1 MANLSDYVLKFL
13 IKKKIKNVFLI
24 TGGAISF
31 LVDAFSKTNKIKYTC
46 VAHEQA
52 AAMMADSYSR
62 LGPNLSCTMVT
73 SGPGATNLITGI
85 ACSWFDSIPSIHITG
100 QVNSYEKQG
109 AQKGTKFTRQVGF
122 QETDIVS
129 ITKPITKFSYQLKS
143 PNEIKYI
150 LEKACFLAQSGRPG
164 PVVID
169 IPMNFQKAIINPKK
183 LKSFIKPK
191 DRGITNNLNKQ
202 IENIKKLLMK
212 SKRPVLLIGGGIKVA
227 KSESKLDKIINKLS
241 IPVVT
246 TWSGVD
252 LIDHNNKLYVGNVG
266 VYGSRAANF
275 SVQNSDLLISLGSRL
290 DTRITGG
297 VPSTFAR
304 NAKVVAVDIDKN
316 ELSKKRGLKLHLK
329 ICSDLSIFLEKFYNQ
344 IKNLK
349 SEKKKWHLQC
359 YNWKREYPIVAK
371 EYYNQKSFVNP
382 YVFIYELS
390 KLANRNS
397 VIVADDGGHLTWT
410 LQAFKV
416 KKGQKLFSAFGN
428 SPMGYAFPAAIG
440 ASIVQNKSKIIC
452 IDGDGSIQINIQ
464 ELQTVSSNKLPIK
477 IIILNNDG
485 YGIIKQFQELYLKKR
500 YEASIPKFGV
510 TNPNFQKVSKA
521 YGINYNKISN
531 NKNIKKILKKT
542 LFTNRPEFIEVM
554 LKPDQKIIP
563 KLQFGNPIEDLS
575 PLLPRKEFNS
585 NMLVKSVQR
594 SKKIFEAN

>member
-1 MANLSDYVLKFL
+1 MKLNTFRK
-13 IKKKIKNVFLI
+13 
-24 TGGAISF
+24 
-31 LVDAFSKTNKIKYTC
+31 
-46 VAHEQA
+46 
-52 AAMMADSYSR
+52 
-62 LGPNLSCTMVT
+62 
-73 SGPGATNLITGI
+73 
-85 ACSWFDSIPSIHITG
+85 SI
-100 QVNSYEKQG
+100 
-109 AQKGTKFTRQVGF
+109 
-122 QETDIVS
+122 
-129 ITKPITKFSYQLKS
+129 
-143 PNEIKYI
+143 
-150 LEKACFLAQSGRPG
+150 FLAQSGRPG

-252 LIDHNNKLYVGNVG
+252 LIDHNKLYVGNVG

-349 SEKKKWHLQC
+349 SEKKKKWHLQC
-359 YNWKREYPIVAK
+359 YNWKRKYPIVAK

-416 KKGQKLFSAFGN
+416 KKGQKLFS
-428 SPMGYAFPAAIG
+428 YL
-440 ASIVQNKSKIIC
+440 
-452 IDGDGSIQINIQ
+452 
-464 ELQTVSSNKLPIK
+464 ETLQW
-477 IIILNNDG
+477 
-485 YGIIKQFQELYLKKR
+485 
-500 YEASIPKFGV
+500 
-510 TNPNFQKVSKA
+510 
-521 YGINYNKISN
+521 
-531 NKNIKKILKKT
+531 
-542 LFTNRPEFIEVM
+542 VM
-554 LKPDQKIIP
+554 LFQQQLEPQ
-563 KLQFGNPIEDLS
+563 
-575 PLLPRKEFNS
+575 
-585 NMLVKSVQR
+585 
-594 SKKIFEAN
+594 